1 MKPALPGPFW
11 RGLGWV
17 ALFYALAAALTVAIV
32 VGIGAGV
39 VR

>member
-1 MKPALPGPFW
+1 VKPVVPRALW
-11 RGLGWV
+11 RALAAV

-32 VGIGAGV
+32 FGIGAGV